1 MANRTYREG
10 DTIVAPATAPG
21 VGALAVIR
29 ISGPEAVAVAGRV
42 FRGAREIDAERP
54 RRVLHGHVVARDG
67 DPIDEVLLTL
77 FRAPQSFTGEDSAEI
92 SCHGAPYLVR
102 RILVRIQEEGA
113 RLALPGEFTR
123 RAFANGRIDLAQA
136 ESVADLIHA
145 QSAGAARAALRQLQ
159 GRLSARLRT
168 LRDPLLRTLAN
179 VEADLDFAAEEE
191 VPSYDRGVVAE
202 QIKALRDTLE
212 QLIEEGVR
220 GRIVRDGVRVVLAGR
235 PNSGKSTLFN
245 ALLEEDRAIVSEE
258 AGTTR
263 DVLHGDFVVSGIVFH
278 LYDTAGI
285 REGEV
290 GHVEREGMRRAQSTA
305 ADLRVLVVD
314 GSIPA
319 RAEDLAFVRGAATED
334 APAILARNKSDL
346 GDAWGNARAGAS
358 DDAPGVLSGVSIS
371 AKTGDGLA
379 ALRRLLFE
387 AATGDGDD
395 FVGEPLVTNTRHID
409 LLRDATRSLGDALE
423 RLDEGEL
430 LAEDLR
436 AALGALNEIT
446 GDGTREE
453 VLDMIFSSFC
463 IGK

>member
-29 ISGPEAVAVAGRV
+29 ISGPDATAIAARL
-42 FRGAREIDAERP
+42 FRGVRALDAERP
-54 RRVLHGHVVARDG
+54 RRVLHGHVVDRDG
-67 DPIDEVLLTL
+67 EPVDEVLLTL
-77 FRAPQSFTGEDSAEI
+77 FRGPQSFTGEDSAEI

-102 RILVRIQEEGA
+102 RILERAQEEGA

-136 ESVADLIHA
+136 ESVSDLIHA
-145 QSAGAARAALRQLQ
+145 QSSGAARAALRQLEGQ
-159 GRLSARLRT
+159 LSDRLGKLRA
-168 LRDPLLRTLAN
+168 PLLRTLVN

-191 VPSYDRGVVAE
+191 VPTYDREVVARE
-202 QIKALRDTLE
+202 IASIRSAIDR
-212 QLIEEGVR
+212 LIEEGAR

-263 DVLHGDFVVSGIVFH
+263 DVLHGDFVVKGVVFH

-285 REGEV
+285 REGDV
-290 GHVEREGMRRAQSTA
+290 GHVEREGMRRAQTTK

-314 GSIPA
+314 GSVPA
-319 RAEDLAFVRGAATED
+319 GAEEISFVRDAARDD
-334 APAILARNKSDL
+334 ACAILARNKSDV
-346 GDAWGNARAGAS
+346 GDAWGAVPEEAGALP
-358 DDAPGVLSGVSIS
+358 AVTIS
-371 AKTGDGLA
+371 AKTGNGLSD
-379 ALRRLLFE
+379 LRRVLFE
-387 AATGDGDD
+387 AATGGGSDL
-395 FVGEPLVTNTRHID
+395 VGEPLVTNTRHIE
-409 LLRDATRSLGDALE
+409 LLQVATRALGDADD
-423 RLDEGEL
+423 RLGEGEL

-436 AALGALNEIT
+436 AALEALNEIT

-453 VLDMIFSSFC
+453 ILDTIFASFC

>member
-29 ISGPEAVAVAGRV
+29 ISGPEAASVAGRV
-42 FRGAREIDAERP
+42 FRGAKDLGAERP
-54 RRVLHGHVVARDG
+54 RRVLHGHVVARNG

-102 RILVRIQEEGA
+102 RILARIQEEGA

-159 GRLSARLRT
+159 GRLSARLQT
-168 LRDPLLRTLAN
+168 LRAPLLRTLAN

-191 VPSYDRGVVAE
+191 VPSYDRGAVAK
-202 QIKALRDTLE
+202 QIETLREALDRLV
-212 QLIEEGVR
+212 EEGAR

-263 DVLHGDFVVSGIVFH
+263 DVLHGDFVEGGVVFH

-290 GHVEREGMRRAQSTA
+290 GHVEREGMRRARSTT

-314 GSIPA
+314 GSLPA
-319 RAEDLAFVRGAATED
+319 RDDDRAFVRGAAKES

-346 GDAWGNARAGAS
+346 GDAWGETGRA
-358 DDAPGVLSGVSIS
+358 LSAVSIS
-371 AKTGDGLA
+371 AKTGDGLP

-387 AATGDGDD
+387 AATGGGDD
-395 FVGEPLVTNTRHID
+395 LVGEPLVTNTRHID
-409 LLRDATRSLGDALE
+409 LLREASRSLGDGLE
-423 RLDEGEL
+423 RLGEGEL

-453 VLDMIFSSFC
+453 VLDIIFSSFC